1 VKRLLAALLALVALA
16 AAAAPA
22 AEAEAARGLQVV
34 SSQRIDDRLTDD
46 IVTSPA
52 LAAPVHVRILVPA
65 GYAAHP
71 RARYPVLYLL
81 HGALADWRSWTDGG
95 DAERITAGLDAIVVM
110 PEGGNGGWYTNWF
123 NGGAGGPPEWE
134 TFHIGRLIPW
144 IDATYRTVA
153 RRNGRAI
160 AGLSMG
166 GFGAM
171 SYAARH
177 PDLFVWAASFSGAVD
192 IIHNAPVAAVIAA
205 EAPADGGKPD
215 DQFGQ
220 RVADEIVWRAH
231 NPWDLAGNLRG
242 LVLTLDT
249 GNGQPGPSDD
259 PSTPFDPIED
269 QVRLMSV
276 SLHQRLGALRIAH
289 AWDDYEPGTHSWP
302 YWQRDLERALPS
314 LTATFAHPRRAPSP
328 FTFTAAEPDYGA
340 YGWRVRLHR
349 ARMAFSA
356 LADAGPRGFRL
367 RDAGGHARVT
377 TGPLYRPRSAH
388 AVAVGRA
395 APRTLTA
402 DGRGRLRIDLRGG
415 ATVRIAA
422 RAGSP
427 AA

>member
-1 VKRLLAALLALVALA
+1 MKRLLAALLTLVALA
-16 AAAAPA
+16 TAVAPA
-22 AEAEAARGLQVV
+22 AHAARGLQVI
-34 SSQRIDDRLTDD
+34 SSQRIDDRLTD
-46 IVTSPA
+46 VVVATPA

-81 HGALADWRSWTDGG
+81 HGALADWRSWTDAG
-95 DAERITAGLDAIVVM
+95 DAERITAGLNAIVVM

-123 NGGAGGPPEWE
+123 NGGVGGPPGWE
-134 TFHIGRLIPW
+134 TFHVGRLIPW
-144 IDATYRTVA
+144 VDATYRTVA
-153 RRNGRAI
+153 RRGGRAI

-177 PDLFVWAASFSGAVD
+177 PGLFVWAASFSGAVD

-215 DQFGQ
+215 DQFGN
-220 RVADEIVWRAH
+220 RVAHEIVWRAH

-249 GNGQPGPSDD
+249 GNGQPGPLDD
-259 PSTPFDPIED
+259 PTRPFDPIED

-276 SLHQRLGALRIAH
+276 SLHNRLGALHIAH
-289 AWDDYEPGTHSWP
+289 TWDDYRPGTHSWP
-302 YWQRDLERALPS
+302 YWRRDLERALPS
-314 LTATFAHPRRAPSP
+314 LTATFAHPRAAPSP
-328 FTFTAAEPDYGA
+328 FTFTAAEHDYGA
-340 YGWRVRLHR
+340 YGWRVRLR
-349 ARMAFSA
+349 GARMAFST

-367 RDAGGHARVT
+367 RNAGGRARVT
-377 TGPLYRPRSAH
+377 TGPLYRARSAH
-388 AVAVGRA
+388 SVAIGRA
-395 APRTLTA
+395 APRTITA
-402 DGRGRLRIDLRGG
+402 DRRGRLQIDLRGD
-415 ATVRIAA
+415 ATVRIGA
-422 RAGSP
+422 RAGSL

>member
-22 AEAEAARGLQVV
+22 AHAARRLQVV
-34 SSQRIDDRLTDD
+34 SSQRIDDRLSDVVVAT
-46 IVTSPA
+46 PA
-52 LAAPVHVRILVPA
+52 LAAPVHVRILLPA

-71 RARYPVLYLL
+71 RARHPVLYLL
-81 HGALADWRSWTDGG
+81 HGAFADWRSWTDAG
-95 DAERITAGLDAIVVM
+95 DAERITAGLNAIVVM

-134 TFHIGRLIPW
+134 TFHIGQLIPW
-144 IDATYRTVA
+144 VDATYRTVG
-153 RRNGRAI
+153 RRGRAI

-177 PDLFVWAASFSGAVD
+177 PDRFVWAASFSGAVD

-205 EAPADGGKPD
+205 EAPADGGRPD
-215 DQFGQ
+215 DQFGN
-220 RVADEIVWRAH
+220 RLADEIVWRAH

-249 GNGQPGPSDD
+249 GNGQPGRFDD
-259 PSTPFDPIED
+259 PTKPIDPIED

-276 SLHQRLGALRIAH
+276 SLHHRLGALRIAH
-289 AWDDYEPGTHSWP
+289 TWDDYGPGTHSWP
-302 YWQRDLERALPS
+302 YWRRDLERALPS
-314 LTATFAHPRRAPSP
+314 LTATFAHPRPAPSP
-328 FTFTAAEPDYGA
+328 FTFTAAERDYGA
-340 YGWRVRLHR
+340 YGWRVRLQR
-349 ARMAFSA
+349 ARMAFST
-356 LADAGPRGFRL
+356 LGEAGPRGFRL
-367 RDAGGHARVT
+367 RNAGGRARVT

-388 AVAVGRA
+388 MVAVGRA

-402 DGRGRLRIDLRGG
+402 DRRGRLRIDLRGD
-415 ATVRIAA
+415 ATVRIAV
-422 RAGSP
+422 RAGSL